1 MGGSLARYDATLPVL
16 DGKTLALVGVAGI
29 LIAAAVAVRIL
40 PAPRVISAEEVKQE
54 GPRIVEPMQLL
65 GRGAA
70 LRAAELDEWIAEER
84 RPIFRAARGQVF
96 SIRGC
101 PEAVAWLDGVEGQR
115 VERLLGELRHGTREE
130 ALAALAL
137 VFQLARSTE
146 WDPGVLASIPE
157 ANAAR
162 LAGLA
167 GDWLRAWGERGA
179 RDPLL
184 AEPARAAAL
193 LYGRLMYTAQHSRV
207 IGTNTAAYERGLKTL
222 SELVGL
228 DSGRRTA
235 LGESL
240 QSRHPEAM
248 RKLVLDSDRL
258 RGFDAEARTAF
269 PDLDGECGG

>member
-1 MGGSLARYDATLPVL
+1 M
-16 DGKTLALVGVAGI
+16 DGKTLGLVGAAAI
-29 LIAAAVAVRIL
+29 LIAGAVAVRLL
-40 PAPRVISAEEVKQE
+40 PAPRVVSAEEQQQE

-70 LRAAELDEWIAEER
+70 LRVAELDEWIAEER
-84 RPIFRAARGQVF
+84 RPRFRAARDQVF
-96 SIRGC
+96 HIRDC
-101 PEAVAWLDGVEGQR
+101 PESVAWLDGAEGQR
-115 VERLLGELRHGTREE
+115 VERLLGELRHGSREE

-137 VFQLARSTE
+137 VFQLARATE

-167 GDWLRAWGERGA
+167 ADWLRAWGERGA

-184 AEPARAAAL
+184 AEPTRAAAL
-193 LYGRLMYTAQHSRV
+193 LYGRLMYMAQHSRV
-207 IGTNTAAYERGLKTL
+207 IGTNTSAYERGLKTL

-248 RKLVLDSDRL
+248 RKLALESDRL
-258 RGFDAEARTAF
+258 RGFDEEARTAF